1 MRVKKGQFFVQSVL
15 LSSLIFGGTGVL
27 AEPMERPP
35 TLTLQRNRQVEREMG
50 TFAQLAKE
58 LKPTVVNITV
68 SKTQVSRTSNSMQIP
83 ERFRELIPKE
93 MWPEF
98 RSQAPQRKLRGQGSG
113 VIISNDG
120 QILTN
125 NHVVD
130 EADEIEVKLHDG
142 RIFKAQVIGRDPNT
156 DLALIKLENAENL
169 PVAVLGDSESMEVGD
184 WVMAIGNPF
193 GLEATVTVGVL
204 SGKGRTIGAGPYDD
218 YLQTDA
224 SINPGNS
231 GGPLFN
237 IGGEVIG
244 INTAIIRGGQGIGFS
259 IPINLAR
266 EIASQLREDGK
277 VHRGYI
283 GVGIQPLTPKLRSAL
298 SLPPDLEGAL
308 VSSLMPDGPAAA
320 SGVKVSDVIIAV
332 NGARVTNNRELLKEV
347 AKLPPGRTAPITIL
361 RGNKTLALNM
371 MIAER
376 PGSFTAEKETSA
388 PDEESQ
394 PTIGLTVQNRL
405 EGGGV
410 VVSGVIPNS
419 RASRAGL
426 RPGDVIRRVGKNVIN
441 DLADYR
447 AALKGRDDVAFL
459 VERNGR
465 TGFVVIE

>member
-1 MRVKKGQFFVQSVL
+1 MKTGQFFIQSVL
-15 LSSLIFGGTGVL
+15 LSSLVFGGSAVL
-27 AEPMERPP
+27 AQPVEQP

-68 SKTQVSRTSNSMQIP
+68 SKTQVSRTSSPMPIP

-98 RSQAPQRKLRGQGSG
+98 RNPSPQRRLQGQGSG
-113 VIISNDG
+113 VIISKDG

-130 EADEIEVKLHDG
+130 EADDIEVKLHDG
-142 RIFKAQVIGRDPNT
+142 RVFKAQVVGRDPNT
-156 DLALIKLENAENL
+156 DLALIKLENAREL
-169 PVAVLGDSESMEVGD
+169 PVAVLGDSESMAVGD

-244 INTAIIRGGQGIGFS
+244 INTAIVRGGQGIGFS

-266 EIASQLREDGK
+266 DIATQLREDGK

-298 SLPPDLEGAL
+298 SLAADVEGAL
-308 VSSLMPDGPAAA
+308 VSAVMPDGPAAA
-320 SGVKVSDVIIAV
+320 AGVKVSDVITAV
-332 NGARVTNNRELLKEV
+332 NGEPVANNRELLKEV
-347 AKLPPGRTAPITIL
+347 AKLPPGKTAPVTIL
-361 RGNKTLALNM
+361 RGDKTIELKLK
-371 MIAER
+371 IAER
-376 PGSFTAEKETSA
+376 PVTFAEENESTP
-388 PDEESQ
+388 PDEDNQ
-394 PTIGLTVQNRL
+394 PTIGLSVQERPD
-405 EGGGV
+405 GSGV
-410 VVSGVIPNS
+410 VVSGVQANS
-419 RASRAGL
+419 RAARAGL
-426 RPGDVIRRVGKNVIN
+426 RPGDIIRRVGKTVVNN
-441 DLADYR
+441 LADYR
-447 AALKGRDDVAFL
+447 AALKGRDDLAFL

-465 TGFVVIE
+465 TGFVLIE

>member
-1 MRVKKGQFFVQSVL
+1 MKTGQFVIQSVL
-15 LSSLIFGGTGVL
+15 LSSLVFGGPGVSAQPL
-27 AEPMERPP
+27 ERP

-68 SKTQVSRTSNSMQIP
+68 SKTQVSRTSSSMQIP

-98 RSQAPQRKLRGQGSG
+98 RDRTPQRRLRGQGSG
-113 VIISNDG
+113 VIISQDG

-130 EADEIEVKLHDG
+130 DADDIEVKLHDG
-142 RIFKAQVIGRDPNT
+142 RVFKAKVIGRDPNT
-156 DLALIKLENAENL
+156 DLALIKLENASNL
-169 PVAVLGDSESMEVGD
+169 PVAALGDSESMFVGD

-244 INTAIIRGGQGIGFS
+244 INTAIVRGGQGIGFS

-266 EIASQLREDGK
+266 EIAAQLREDGR

-298 SLPPDLEGAL
+298 SLAPETEGAL
-308 VSSLMPDGPAAA
+308 VSAVMPDGPAAA
-320 SGVKVSDVIIAV
+320 SGVKVSDVIVAV
-332 NGARVTNNRELLKEV
+332 NGAPVTNNRELLKEV
-347 AKLPPGRTAPITIL
+347 AKLPPGRTAPVTIL
-361 RGNKTLALNM
+361 RGKKTLDLNM

-376 PGSFTAEKETSA
+376 PGSFEAESETTA
-388 PDEESQ
+388 PEEENQ
-394 PTIGLTVQNRL
+394 PAIGLTVQERP
-405 EGGGV
+405 EGDGV
-410 VVSGVIPNS
+410 VVSGVVPNS
-419 RASRAGL
+419 RAARAGL
-426 RPGDVIRRVGKNVIN
+426 RPGDVIHRVGKNVVNSLNDYRTAVKGRN
-441 DLADYR
+441 DL
-447 AALKGRDDVAFL
+447 AFL

-465 TGFVVIE
+465 TGFVVIEE